1 MIYPAT
7 YDIVVLQNATWKNQ
21 FRATENQKQTTIDIS
36 GSTFTT
42 SCHGFNNGDKVV
54 FAGGSLPCGMTDN
67 TVYYVIASG
76 LTNDSFKVATA
87 SGGTSISLHGTASG
101 THYVST
107 PVNLSG
113 YTIDADIKSI
123 LNNTYVSTFAT
134 SLIDE
139 VNGLFQLQLSPAT
152 TSGFQAG
159 QFGYDVSLTSSGG
172 ERYYWLTG
180 AITVQPTYS
189 RA

>member
-42 SCHGFNNGDKVV
+42 SCHGFNSGQKVV
-54 FAGGSLPCGMTDN
+54 FAGGTLPCGMTDN

-76 LTNDSFKVATA
+76 LTNNSFKVSAS
-87 SGGTSISLHGTASG
+87 SGGTSLALHGTASG

-107 PVNLSG
+107 PINLSG
-113 YTIDADIKSI
+113 YTVDSDIRGLIDNQYIG
-123 LNNTYVSTFAT
+123 TFSP
-134 SLIDE
+134 SLIDAA
-139 VNGLFQLQLSPAT
+139 NGLFQIELSPAT
-152 TSGFQAG
+152 TSGFETG

-180 AITVQPTYS
+180 KMTVQATYS
-189 RA
+189 RT